1 MGQRLNIEVRYD
13 GEPVANAYYHWSA
26 YTSSSLNLLG
36 QVIEAYRSR
45 TEINK
50 LKVAVEIL
58 QATGAGINEE
68 EKENIAKDT
77 TGRFNN
83 ISFQDCDNRN
93 TGLLSVTE
101 QGMEETRKWEE
112 GRVTVD
118 IGTEE
123 FTFDVMIIMDNADFE
138 DCWESSADQLPDAQ
152 IDFTEACK
160 FSDFEKFQK
169 TIVDNP
175 NGVRLDDD
183 TVLCWIE

>member
-1 MGQRLNIEVRYD
+1 MGQRLNIEVHYD
-13 GEPVANAYYHWSA
+13 GELVANAYYHWSA

-36 QVIEAYRSR
+36 KVIEAYQNR

-68 EKENIAKDT
+68 ERQNIAKDK

-83 ISFQDCDNRN
+83 ISFQECENRN

-101 QGMEETRKWEE
+101 HGMEETRKWEE

-118 IGTEE
+118 ISTEE
-123 FTFDVMIIMDNADFE
+123 FTFDVMNIMVNADFE
-138 DCWESSADQLPDAQ
+138 DCWESDASQLPDIQ
-152 IDFTEACK
+152 IDLTESCK
-160 FSDFEKFQK
+160 FSDFEKFRK
-169 TIVDNP
+169 AIVDNP
-175 NGVRLDDD
+175 VGVRVDDD

>member
-1 MGQRLNIEVRYD
+1 MGQRLNIEVCYD

-26 YTSSSLNLLG
+26 YTSSALNLLG
-36 QVIEAYRSR
+36 QVIDAYRNR

-58 QATGAGINEE
+58 QATGAGINED
-68 EKENIAKDT
+68 EKKDIAEDT

-83 ISFQDCDNRN
+83 ISFQDSVDRN

-101 QGMEETRKWEE
+101 RGMGETREWEE

-123 FTFDVMIIMDNADFE
+123 FIFDVMSIMSNKDFE
-138 DCWESSADQLPDAQ
+138 YDWERSVEQLPDTQ
-152 IDFTEACK
+152 FGFTDACK
-160 FSDFEKFQK
+160 FSDFEEFRKA
-169 TIVDNP
+169 VVGNP
-175 NGVRLDDD
+175 DGVRLDDD

>member
-1 MGQRLNIEVRYD
+1 MGQRLNIEVCYD

-26 YTSSSLNLLG
+26 YTSSALNLLR
-36 QVIEAYRSR
+36 QVIEAYRNR

-58 QATGAGINEE
+58 QATGAGINED
-68 EKENIAKDT
+68 EKKDIAEDT

-112 GRVTVD
+112 GRITVD
-118 IGTEE
+118 IGAED
-123 FTFDVMIIMDNADFE
+123 FIFDVWFIMNNEDFE
-138 DCWESSADQLPDAQ
+138 DDFESSADQLTDTQ
-152 IDFTEACK
+152 IDLTEACK
-160 FSDFEKFQK
+160 FSDFEKFRK
-169 TIVDNP
+169 AIVDNP